1 MSQETHEVAPPS
13 SARQLR
19 TPSALA
25 LADLAAIF
33 DDLQFTLR
41 CCERLLTELERGPD
55 GLDAVLVESL
65 WVSALNSYA
74 RCFRPGERGM
84 GLTGKDLDATGVQG
98 EVVEWH
104 GLLGRIRDFLIDGA
118 VNPREAYSVGVSQ
131 APTGRPDGIV
141 ITSVPHPLVD
151 EVTVRQTGRLAFE
164 LSRLLDERIKE
175 HQKKVF
181 AGVEEMSDEQL
192 GALPAIE
199 VAAAP

>member
-1 MSQETHEVAPPS
+1 MSQETREVAPPS

-41 CCERLLTELERGPD
+41 CCERLLTELERD

-84 GLTGKDLDATGVQG
+84 GLTEKDLGATGVQG

-104 GLLGRIRDFLIDGA
+104 GLLGRIRDFSLEGA

-131 APTGRPDGIV
+131 APTGRPEGIV

-181 AGVEEMSDEQL
+181 AAVEEMPVEQL

-199 VAAAP
+199 VTAAS

>member
-41 CCERLLTELERGPD
+41 CCERLLTELERGAD
-55 GLDAVLVESL
+55 ALDAVLVESL

-84 GLTGKDLDATGVQG
+84 GLTEKDLEATGVKG

-104 GLLGRIRDFLIDGA
+104 GLLGRIRDFSIEGA

-131 APTGRPDGIV
+131 AAGGQPEGIV

-181 AGVEEMSDEQL
+181 AGVEEMSAEQL

-199 VAAAP
+199 VTAAP